1 MTAEY
6 NACSLGPQSAEE
18 AKKLNW
24 HRMDCLANRNI
35 KKFDIQAALKWFA
48 AQDEEWQISRKVRL
62 QSRLNERRW

>member
-24 HRMDCLANRNI
+24 HRMDCLAKRYI
-35 KKFDIQAALKWFA
+35 KKFDSQAALKWFA
-48 AQDEEWQISRKVRL
+48 AQDEEWQSARKARFMSRIRG
-62 QSRLNERRW
+62 